1 MFLLLW
7 TPVLLCEISADTGAS
22 VWGQQHCEQQGY
34 CVTLSEGELTAEA
47 GLCVVIPC
55 SFTTI
60 FTPTHVIWYKCKT
73 AEGKCDKSQSVQSE
87 FRDRVSLLE
96 PDVSQRNCSIMIND
110 LRESD
115 SGFYQL
121 RVEDTKEKEAFTFI
135 SKAAVTVKG
144 LSQKPTVVIPPLTA
158 GQQSTLTCTA
168 PGLCSGSAPDITWS
182 WRGKRNND
190 SYITGN
196 TTEFKTEIV
205 TAGTQRHTST
215 LTFNPLAEHH
225 STSVTCTV
233 SFRGDITTEET
244 QTVNVSYVKEVQI
257 TGSRKVTEGETL
269 SLTCSV
275 ESFPPSL
282 ITWAKM
288 NESELQEDTDTFT
301 QDQRTGALS
310 IYNVTAED
318 SGQYVCTAT
327 HLNKTHKMRNV
338 TVTVIYIRKPQ
349 ISGSTAVNEGDV
361 LSLTCSAESFPP
373 SVIMWTKLSSNT
385 TLHNGTGSATLV
397 IPNVTAEHSGQY
409 ICTANHLN
417 TTLTER
423 VTVTVTWITEIQTG
437 SVCELQSDVLTCWCV
452 SEGFPLPTFK
462 WPLLEDHTQ
471 YSVVTSVS
479 KQTVNS
485 TVTVRNHGNTAVEC
499 VASNENREVK
509 ANLTIQTKLPEAGKS
524 EEIFQTASRLE
535 VIIAFLIGVVL
546 SAVVCCLAIKCHRH
560 KQKKS
565 ENVDETMEMIIPQG
579 NMLVHENGAV
589 DRGTTD
595 TELNS
600 GPKDVEYA
608 SIDFSLL
615 KRMRPSEVA
624 RRKQESTETEYSEVK
639 RQVREEKK
647 EDAGEEGETLERKEE
662 EVMVEEDEETRH
674 CVSEEENRGD
684 EAVYSNVKE
693 IMYNKDCV
701 DRCDGLM
708 MEPHCD

>member
-1 MFLLLW
+1 
-7 TPVLLCEISADTGAS
+7 
-22 VWGQQHCEQQGY
+22 
-34 CVTLSEGELTAEA
+34 
-47 GLCVVIPC
+47 
-55 SFTTI
+55 
-60 FTPTHVIWYKCKT
+60 
-73 AEGKCDKSQSVQSE
+73 
-87 FRDRVSLLE
+87 
-96 PDVSQRNCSIMIND
+96 
-110 LRESD
+110 
-115 SGFYQL
+115 
-121 RVEDTKEKEAFTFI
+121 
-135 SKAAVTVKG
+135 
-144 LSQKPTVVIPPLTA
+144 
-158 GQQSTLTCTA
+158 
-168 PGLCSGSAPDITWS
+168 
-182 WRGKRNND
+182 
-190 SYITGN
+190 
-196 TTEFKTEIV
+196 
-205 TAGTQRHTST
+205 
-215 LTFNPLAEHH
+215 
-225 STSVTCTV
+225 
-233 SFRGDITTEET
+233 
-244 QTVNVSYVKEVQI
+244 
-257 TGSRKVTEGETL
+257 
-269 SLTCSV
+269 
-275 ESFPPSL
+275 
-282 ITWAKM
+282 
-288 NESELQEDTDTFT
+288 
-301 QDQRTGALS
+301 
-310 IYNVTAED
+310 
-318 SGQYVCTAT
+318 
-327 HLNKTHKMRNV
+327 MRNV

-423 VTVTVTWITEIQTG
+423 VTVTMTWITEIQTG

-462 WPLLEDHTQ
+462 WPLLQDHTQ

-546 SAVVCCLAIKCHRH
+546 SAVVCCLAIKCHRN

-674 CVSEEENRGD
+674 YVSEEENRGD

-708 MEPHCD
+708 MERHCD

>member
-1 MFLLLW
+1 MTVFLSG
-7 TPVLLCEISADTGAS
+7 ISADTGAS
-22 VWGQQHCEQQGY
+22 VWGKQHCPQQGY

-60 FTPTHVIWYKCKT
+60 FTPTHVIWSKRIKADQIWYYNRIFHT
-73 AEGKCDKSQSVQSE
+73 DKSQSVQPE
-87 FRDRVSLLE
+87 FRGRVSLLE

-121 RVEDTKEKEAFTFI
+121 RVEGSKQSEAFTFT

-168 PGLCSGSAPDITWS
+168 PGLCSGSAPNITWS
-182 WRGKRNND
+182 WRGK
-190 SYITGN
+190 
-196 TTEFKTEIV
+196 TTAYKSEE
-205 TAGTQRHTST
+205 TQRHTST

-225 STSVTCTV
+225 STNVTCKV

-288 NESELQEDTDTFT
+288 SESDLQEDTDTFT

-535 VIIAFLIGVVL
+535 VIIAFLIGAVL
-546 SAVVCCLAIKCHRH
+546 SAVVCCLAIKCHRN

-674 CVSEEENRGD
+674 CVSEAENRGD

>member
-7 TPVLLCEISADTGAS
+7 TTVLLCEISADTGAS
-22 VWGQQHCEQQGY
+22 VWGKQHCPQGY

-60 FTPTHVIWYKCKT
+60 FTPRHVIWSKRIKAGQTWYYNRIFHT
-73 AEGKCDKSQSVQSE
+73 DKSQSVQSE
-87 FRDRVSLLE
+87 FRGRVSLLE

-121 RVEDTKEKEAFTFI
+121 RVEGFKQSDAFTFT

-158 GQQSTLTCTA
+158 GQQTTLTCTA
-168 PGLCSGSAPDITWS
+168 PGLCSGSAPKFTWS
-182 WRGKRNND
+182 WRGK
-190 SYITGN
+190 
-196 TTEFKTEIV
+196 TTAYKSEE
-205 TAGTQRHTST
+205 TQRHTST
-215 LTFNPLAEHH
+215 LTFNPLPKHH

-244 QTVNVSYVKEVQI
+244 QTVNVSYVKEVKI
-257 TGSRKVTEGETL
+257 TGRRKVTEGETL
-269 SLTCSV
+269 SLNCSV

-288 NESELQEDTDTFT
+288 SESDLQEDTDTFT

-385 TLHNGTGSATLV
+385 TLHNGIGSASLV

-509 ANLTIQTKLPEAGKS
+509 ANLTIQKKLPEAGKS

-546 SAVVCCLAIKCHRH
+546 SAVVCCLAIKCHRN

-674 CVSEEENRGD
+674 YVSEEENRGD